1 MKYKNLITPNLKYSV
16 AVLALFA
23 FPDLDAQSKPK
34 RDTVK
39 EKTIQEVVMIGY
51 GTAKKS
57 DLTGSVAVI
66 KGADLKN
73 VPVAV

>member
-51 GTAKKS
+51 GT
-57 DLTGSVAVI
+57 
-66 KGADLKN
+66 
-73 VPVAV
+73 